1 MDEKK
6 SVGTIGTVRHG
17 RLWHYFHSL
26 LDMRGNMLSYDEID
40 DMMREQAEIHGAN
53 MWILMLAI
61 LIASIGLNVNST
73 AVIIGAMLISPLM
86 SGIMTMGYSIAVR
99 DIQLL
104 LKALVRFATQVVI
117 CLITS
122 TIYFKIS
129 PLTVPSDEMIARTA
143 PTAWDVLI
151 ALFGGLAG
159 MIGHTRT
166 KHSNVIPGVAI
177 ATALMPP
184 LCTAGYGIATG
195 QFRFFIGAFY
205 LFIINT
211 LFIAISTALIAL
223 VLKIPYHKSVSKKSQ
238 KKVNLAIVLIAV
250 FTVIPSVFVGAYTV
264 YDSVV
269 DTNIASYLND
279 SFRFE
284 NTQIVKSETNKQ
296 KKVISVSLV
305 GETLSADVIK
315 LLRSQ
320 LADYGLEEYNLHVT
334 QNVVTEIDSSDKVT
348 IILQENTISDLR
360 KQLDAQTE
368 EISQMR
374 RSLDGYEAENSL
386 DAVLKTL
393 PQKAESTFL
402 YLRNC
407 RIGVM
412 SDGHGDVITMIAET
426 EKSLTNYEIGTIQ
439 NWLISE
445 SGIISAETDITYIG
459 YTEILDEIMDAL
471 YTVMGEYHITE
482 CYKSET
488 DGIVS
493 IGLGDDDLKNEVLS
507 YLYLTVEDFDSDKV
521 KFFHSEGLMNTSN

>member
-1 MDEKK
+1 MDGEKSEAK
-6 SVGTIGTVRHG
+6 VRYKG
-17 RLWHYFHSL
+17 LRNYFHSL
-26 LDMRGNMLSYDEID
+26 FDMRDNMMSYDEID

-104 LKALVRFATQVVI
+104 LKALVRFATQVAI

-122 TIYFKIS
+122 AIYFKIS
-129 PLTVPSDEMIARTA
+129 PLTIPSEEMIARTS

-195 QFRFFIGAFY
+195 QLRFFIGAFY

-223 VLKIPYHKSVSKKSQ
+223 VLKIPYHKSVSRRSQ
-238 KKVNLAIVLIAV
+238 KKVNLAIAMIAV
-250 FTVIPSVFVGAYTV
+250 FTVIPSVFIGTYTV
-264 YDSVV
+264 YDSVM
-269 DTNIASYLND
+269 DNNIANYLKD
-279 SFRFE
+279 EFRFE

-305 GETLSADVIK
+305 GETVSPDVIN

-320 LADYGLEEYNLHVT
+320 LADYGLEEYSLQVT
-334 QNVVTEIDSSDKVT
+334 QNVAAEIDNSDKVT
-348 IILQENTISDLR
+348 IILQENTISELR
-360 KQLDAQTE
+360 KQLDEQSE
-368 EISQMR
+368 ELSEMNRNIEI
-374 RSLDGYEAENSL
+374 YEAEHTA
-386 DAVLKTL
+386 DAVLKAM
-393 PQKAESTFL
+393 PQKAESIFP
-402 YLRNC
+402 YLSDC
-407 RIGVM
+407 KTGVM
-412 SDGHGDVITMIAET
+412 SDGRKDIITLTAET
-426 EKSLTNYEIGTIQ
+426 DKELSEDELDTVK
-439 NWLISE
+439 NWLSAE
-445 SGIISAETDITYIG
+445 SGIDRAETYITYIPPEVPEPDETVD
-459 YTEILDEIMDAL
+459 TE
-471 YTVMGEYHITE
+471 
-482 CYKSET
+482 SEN
-488 DGIVS
+488 S
-493 IGLGDDDLKNEVLS
+493 
-507 YLYLTVEDFDSDKV
+507 
-521 KFFHSEGLMNTSN
+521 SE

>member
-1 MDEKK
+1 MDEEK
-6 SVGTIGTVRHG
+6 SGVKVRYKG
-17 RLWHYFHSL
+17 LRNYFHSL
-26 LDMRGNMLSYDEID
+26 FDMRDNMMSYDEID
-40 DMMREQAEIHGAN
+40 SMMREQAEIHGAN

-104 LKALVRFATQVVI
+104 LKALVRFATQVAI

-122 TIYFKIS
+122 AIYFKIS
-129 PLTVPSDEMIARTA
+129 PLTVPSEEMIARTS

-195 QFRFFIGAFY
+195 QLRFFIGAFY
-205 LFIINT
+205 LFLINT

-223 VLKIPYHKSVSKKSQ
+223 VLKIPYHKSITRKSQ
-238 KKVNLAIVLIAV
+238 KKVNLAIAMIAV

-269 DTNIASYLND
+269 DTNITSYLND

-284 NTQIVKSETNKQ
+284 NTQIVKSETDKQ

-305 GETLSADVIK
+305 GETLSTDVIK

-320 LADYGLEEYNLHVT
+320 LADYGLEEYSLQVT
-334 QNVVTEIDSSDKVT
+334 QNVVTETDSSDKVT
-348 IILQENTISDLR
+348 IILQENTISELR
-360 KQLDAQTE
+360 KQLDEQSE
-368 EISQMR
+368 ELSEMN
-374 RSLDGYEAENSL
+374 RSIESYEAEHIADS
-386 DAVLKTL
+386 VLKAM
-393 PQKAESTFL
+393 PQKAESIFP
-402 YLRNC
+402 YLSSC
-407 RIGVM
+407 KIGIM
-412 SDGHGDVITMIAET
+412 SDGRNDIITLTAET
-426 EKSLTNYEIGTIQ
+426 AKELSEDELATVR
-439 NWLISE
+439 NWLSAE
-445 SGIISAETDITYIG
+445 SGIDRAETYITYIPLEVPEPDE
-459 YTEILDEIMDAL
+459 TED
-471 YTVMGEYHITE
+471 T
-482 CYKSET
+482 ET
-488 DGIVS
+488 D
-493 IGLGDDDLKNEVLS
+493 E
-507 YLYLTVEDFDSDKV
+507 E
-521 KFFHSEGLMNTSN
+521 

>member
-1 MDEKK
+1 MDEEK
-6 SVGTIGTVRHG
+6 SEAKVRYKG
-17 RLWHYFHSL
+17 LRNYFHSL
-26 LDMRGNMLSYDEID
+26 FDMRDNMMSYDEID
-40 DMMREQAEIHGAN
+40 DMMREQAVIHGAN

-104 LKALVRFATQVVI
+104 LKALVRFATQVAI

-122 TIYFKIS
+122 AIYFKIS
-129 PLTVPSDEMIARTA
+129 PLTVPSEEMIARTS

-205 LFIINT
+205 LFLINT

-223 VLKIPYHKSVSKKSQ
+223 VLKIPYHKSVSRKSQ

-269 DTNIASYLND
+269 DTSIASYLND

-284 NTQIVKSETNKQ
+284 NTQMVKSETNKQ
-296 KKVISVSLV
+296 KKIISVSLV

-334 QNVVTEIDSSDKVT
+334 QNVVTETDSSDKVT
-348 IILQENTISDLR
+348 IILQENTISELR
-360 KQLDAQTE
+360 KQLNEQSGE
-368 EISQMR
+368 LSEMQL
-374 RSLDGYEAENSL
+374 SLNEYEAEHTA
-386 DAVLKTL
+386 DAILKAM
-393 PQKAESTFL
+393 PQKAESIFP
-402 YLRNC
+402 YLSDC
-407 RIGVM
+407 KIGIM
-412 SDGHGDVITMIAET
+412 SDGRNDIITLTAET
-426 EKSLTNYEIGTIQ
+426 DKDLSEDELTTVR
-439 NWLISE
+439 NWLSAE
-445 SGIISAETDITYIG
+445 SGIDRAETYITYVIPEPPE
-459 YTEILDEIMDAL
+459 TED
-471 YTVMGEYHITE
+471 TE
-482 CYKSET
+482 SEN
-488 DGIVS
+488 
-493 IGLGDDDLKNEVLS
+493 NE
-507 YLYLTVEDFDSDKV
+507 E
-521 KFFHSEGLMNTSN
+521 

>member
-6 SVGTIGTVRHG
+6 SGGTIGAVRHG
-17 RLWHYFHSL
+17 RVWHYFHSL
-26 LDMRGNMLSYDEID
+26 LDMRGNMMSYDEID

-129 PLTVPSDEMIARTA
+129 PLTVPSEEMIARTA

-238 KKVNLAIVLIAV
+238 KRVNLAIVLIAV

-368 EISQMR
+368 EMSQMR
-374 RSLDGYEAENSL
+374 RSLDGYETEHTA
-386 DAVLKTL
+386 DAVLKAM
-393 PQKAESTFL
+393 PKKAESIFP
-402 YLRNC
+402 YLSDC
-407 RIGVM
+407 KTGIM
-412 SDGHGDVITMIAET
+412 SDGRNDIITLTAEADK
-426 EKSLTNYEIGTIQ
+426 ELSEDELTTVR
-439 NWLISE
+439 NWLSAE
-445 SGIISAETDITYIG
+445 SGIDRAETYITYTPPEPPE
-459 YTEILDEIMDAL
+459 TED
-471 YTVMGEYHITE
+471 TE
-482 CYKSET
+482 NDTEN
-488 DGIVS
+488 
-493 IGLGDDDLKNEVLS
+493 NE
-507 YLYLTVEDFDSDKV
+507 E
-521 KFFHSEGLMNTSN
+521 

>member
-6 SVGTIGTVRHG
+6 SAGTIGTVRHG

-26 LDMRGNMLSYDEID
+26 LDMRGNMMSYDEID
-40 DMMREQAEIHGAN
+40 AMMREQAEIHGAN

-104 LKALVRFATQVVI
+104 LKALVRFATQVTI

-129 PLTVPSDEMIARTA
+129 PLTVPSEEMIARTA

-238 KKVNLAIVLIAV
+238 KRVNLAIVLIAV

-269 DTNIASYLND
+269 DTSIATYLND

-296 KKVISVSLV
+296 KKIISVSLV

-334 QNVVTEIDSSDKVT
+334 QNVVSEIDSSDKVT

-368 EISQMR
+368 ELSEMNK
-374 RSLDGYEAENSL
+374 SLDEYKAEHTA
-386 DAVLKTL
+386 DAVLKAM
-393 PQKAESTFL
+393 PQKAESIFP
-402 YLRNC
+402 YLSDC
-407 RIGVM
+407 KTGIM
-412 SDGHGDVITMIAET
+412 SDGRNDIITLTAEADK
-426 EKSLTNYEIGTIQ
+426 ELSEDELTTVR
-439 NWLISE
+439 NWLSAE
-445 SGIISAETDITYIG
+445 SGIDRAETYITYIPPEPPE
-459 YTEILDEIMDAL
+459 TED
-471 YTVMGEYHITE
+471 TE
-482 CYKSET
+482 N
-488 DGIVS
+488 
-493 IGLGDDDLKNEVLS
+493 NE
-507 YLYLTVEDFDSDKV
+507 E
-521 KFFHSEGLMNTSN
+521 

>member
-1 MDEKK
+1 MDGERSSEK
-6 SVGTIGTVRHG
+6 VR
-17 RLWHYFHSL
+17 RKALRNYFHSL
-26 LDMRGNMLSYDEID
+26 FDMRDNMMSYDEID
-40 DMMREQAEIHGAN
+40 EMMREQAVIHGAN

-99 DIQLL
+99 DIPLL
-104 LKALVRFATQVVI
+104 LKALVRFATQVAI

-122 TIYFKIS
+122 AIYFKIS
-129 PLTVPSDEMIARTA
+129 PLTVPSEEMIARTS

-195 QFRFFIGAFY
+195 QLRFFIGAFY
-205 LFIINT
+205 LFLINT

-223 VLKIPYHKSVSKKSQ
+223 VLKIPYHKSVTRKSQ
-238 KKVNLAIVLIAV
+238 KRVNLAIAMIAV

-269 DTNIASYLND
+269 DTSIASYLND

-320 LADYGLEEYNLHVT
+320 LEDYGLEEYTLHVT
-334 QNVVTEIDSSDKVT
+334 QNVVTETDSSDKVT
-348 IILQENTISDLR
+348 IILQENTISELR
-360 KQLDAQTE
+360 KQLDEQSE
-368 EISQMR
+368 KMSEMR
-374 RSLDGYEAENSL
+374 LSLDGYEAERTA
-386 DAVLKTL
+386 DAVLKAM
-393 PQKAESTFL
+393 PRKAESIFPFL
-402 YLRNC
+402 SEC

-412 SDGHGDVITMIAET
+412 SDGRRNIITLTAET
-426 EKSLTNYEIGTIQ
+426 DRELSEDELSTVK
-439 NWLISE
+439 NWLSAE
-445 SGIISAETDITYIG
+445 SGIDRAETYITYIPPEVSEPDEAED
-459 YTEILDEIMDAL
+459 TEN
-471 YTVMGEYHITE
+471 TE
-482 CYKSET
+482 E
-488 DGIVS
+488 
-493 IGLGDDDLKNEVLS
+493 
-507 YLYLTVEDFDSDKV
+507 
-521 KFFHSEGLMNTSN
+521 

>member
-1 MDEKK
+1 MDNEKSEAK
-6 SVGTIGTVRHG
+6 VRYKAL
-17 RLWHYFHSL
+17 RNYFHSL
-26 LDMRGNMLSYDEID
+26 FDMRDNMMSYDEID
-40 DMMREQAEIHGAN
+40 EMMREQAVIHGAN

-104 LKALVRFATQVVI
+104 LKALVRFATQVAI

-122 TIYFKIS
+122 AIYFKIS
-129 PLTVPSDEMIARTA
+129 PLTVPSEEMIARTS

-205 LFIINT
+205 LFLINT

-223 VLKIPYHKSVSKKSQ
+223 VLKIPYHKSVSRKSQ
-238 KKVNLAIVLIAV
+238 KKVNLAIAMIAV

-269 DTNIASYLND
+269 DTNITSYLDD

-284 NTQIVKSETNKQ
+284 NTQIVKSETDKQ

-315 LLRSQ
+315 LLKSQ
-320 LADYGLEEYNLHVT
+320 LVDYGLEEYSLQVT
-334 QNVVTEIDSSDKVT
+334 QNVVAETDNSDKVT
-348 IILQENTISDLR
+348 IILQENTISELR
-360 KQLDAQTE
+360 KQLDEQSE
-368 EISQMR
+368 ELSEMN
-374 RSLDGYEAENSL
+374 RSIESYEAEHIA
-386 DAVLKTL
+386 DAVLKAM
-393 PQKAESTFL
+393 PQKAESIFS
-402 YLRNC
+402 YLSGC
-407 RIGVM
+407 KIGIM
-412 SDGHGDVITMIAET
+412 SDGRNDIITLTAET
-426 EKSLTNYEIGTIQ
+426 DKELSEDELATVR
-439 NWLISE
+439 NWLSAE
-445 SGIISAETDITYIG
+445 SGIDRAETYITYIPPEVPEPDE
-459 YTEILDEIMDAL
+459 TED
-471 YTVMGEYHITE
+471 T
-482 CYKSET
+482 ET
-488 DGIVS
+488 D
-493 IGLGDDDLKNEVLS
+493 E
-507 YLYLTVEDFDSDKV
+507 E
-521 KFFHSEGLMNTSN
+521 

>member
-1 MDEKK
+1 MDNEKSEAK
-6 SVGTIGTVRHG
+6 VRYKAL
-17 RLWHYFHSL
+17 RNYFHSL
-26 LDMRGNMLSYDEID
+26 FDMRDNMMSYDEID
-40 DMMREQAEIHGAN
+40 EMMREQAVIHGAN

-104 LKALVRFATQVVI
+104 LKALVRFATQVAI

-122 TIYFKIS
+122 AIYFKIS
-129 PLTVPSDEMIARTA
+129 PLTVPSEEMIARTS

-205 LFIINT
+205 LFLINT

-223 VLKIPYHKSVSKKSQ
+223 VLKIPYHKSVSRKSQ
-238 KKVNLAIVLIAV
+238 KKVNLAIAMIAV

-269 DTNIASYLND
+269 DTNITSYLDD

-284 NTQIVKSETNKQ
+284 NTQIVKSETDKQ

-315 LLRSQ
+315 LLKSQ
-320 LADYGLEEYNLHVT
+320 LVDYGLEEYSLQVT
-334 QNVVTEIDSSDKVT
+334 QNVVAETDNSDKVT
-348 IILQENTISDLR
+348 IILQENTISELR
-360 KQLDAQTE
+360 KQLDEQSE
-368 EISQMR
+368 ELSEMN
-374 RSLDGYEAENSL
+374 RSIESYEAEHIA
-386 DAVLKTL
+386 DAVLKAM
-393 PQKAESTFL
+393 PQKAESIFP
-402 YLRNC
+402 YLSGC
-407 RIGVM
+407 KIGIM
-412 SDGHGDVITMIAET
+412 SDSRNDIITLTAET
-426 EKSLTNYEIGTIQ
+426 VKELSEDELATVR
-439 NWLISE
+439 NWLSAE
-445 SGIISAETDITYIG
+445 SGIDRAETYITYIPPEVPEPDE
-459 YTEILDEIMDAL
+459 TED
-471 YTVMGEYHITE
+471 T
-482 CYKSET
+482 ET
-488 DGIVS
+488 D
-493 IGLGDDDLKNEVLS
+493 E
-507 YLYLTVEDFDSDKV
+507 E
-521 KFFHSEGLMNTSN
+521 

>member
-1 MDEKK
+1 MDGEKSGAK
-6 SVGTIGTVRHG
+6 VRYKG
-17 RLWHYFHSL
+17 LRNYFHSL
-26 LDMRGNMLSYDEID
+26 FDMRDNMMSYDEID

-104 LKALVRFATQVVI
+104 LKALVRFATQVAI

-122 TIYFKIS
+122 AIYFKIS
-129 PLTVPSDEMIARTA
+129 PLTVPSEEMIARTA

-195 QFRFFIGAFY
+195 QLRFFIGAFY

-223 VLKIPYHKSVSKKSQ
+223 VLKIPYHKSVTKRSQ
-238 KKVNLAIVLIAV
+238 KKVNLAIAMIAV

-269 DTNIASYLND
+269 DTNITSYLND

-305 GETLSADVIK
+305 GETLSDDVIM

-320 LADYGLEEYNLHVT
+320 LVDYGLEEYRLQVT
-334 QNVVTEIDSSDKVT
+334 QNVFTETDNGDKVT
-348 IILQENTISDLR
+348 IILQENTISELR
-360 KQLDAQTE
+360 KQLDEQSE
-368 EISQMR
+368 ELSKMN
-374 RSLDGYEAENSL
+374 RSIESYEAEHIA
-386 DAVLKTL
+386 DTVLKAM
-393 PQKAESTFL
+393 PQKAESIFP
-402 YLRNC
+402 YLSDC
-407 RIGVM
+407 KTGIM
-412 SDGHGDVITMIAET
+412 SDGRNDIITLTAET
-426 EKSLTNYEIGTIQ
+426 DRELSEDELATVR
-439 NWLISE
+439 NWLSAE
-445 SGIISAETDITYIG
+445 SGIDRAETYITYIPPEPAEED
-459 YTEILDEIMDAL
+459 T
-471 YTVMGEYHITE
+471 
-482 CYKSET
+482 ET
-488 DGIVS
+488 D
-493 IGLGDDDLKNEVLS
+493 E
-507 YLYLTVEDFDSDKV
+507 E
-521 KFFHSEGLMNTSN
+521 

>member
-1 MDEKK
+1 MDGEKSEAK
-6 SVGTIGTVRHG
+6 VRYKG
-17 RLWHYFHSL
+17 LRNYFHSL
-26 LDMRGNMLSYDEID
+26 FDMRDNMMSYDEID

-104 LKALVRFATQVVI
+104 LKALVRFATQVAI

-122 TIYFKIS
+122 AIYFKIS
-129 PLTVPSDEMIARTA
+129 PLTIPSEEMIARTS

-184 LCTAGYGIATG
+184 LCTAGYGIAAG
-195 QFRFFIGAFY
+195 QLRFFIGAFY

-223 VLKIPYHKSVSKKSQ
+223 VLKIPYHKSVSRRSQ
-238 KKVNLAIVLIAV
+238 KKVNLAIAMIAV
-250 FTVIPSVFVGAYTV
+250 FTVIPSVFIGTYTV
-264 YDSVV
+264 YDSVM
-269 DTNIASYLND
+269 DNNIANYLKD
-279 SFRFE
+279 EFRFE

-305 GETLSADVIK
+305 GETVSPDVIN

-320 LADYGLEEYNLHVT
+320 LADYGLEEYSLQVT
-334 QNVVTEIDSSDKVT
+334 QNVAAEIDNSDKVT
-348 IILQENTISDLR
+348 IILQENTISELR
-360 KQLDAQTE
+360 KQLDEQSE
-368 EISQMR
+368 ELSEMNRNIEI
-374 RSLDGYEAENSL
+374 YEAEHTA
-386 DAVLKTL
+386 DAVLKAM
-393 PQKAESTFL
+393 PQKAESIFP
-402 YLRNC
+402 YLSDC
-407 RIGVM
+407 KTGVM
-412 SDGHGDVITMIAET
+412 SDGRKDIITLTAET
-426 EKSLTNYEIGTIQ
+426 DKELSEDELDTVK
-439 NWLISE
+439 NWLSAE
-445 SGIISAETDITYIG
+445 SGIDRAETYITYIPPEVPEPDETVD
-459 YTEILDEIMDAL
+459 TE
-471 YTVMGEYHITE
+471 
-482 CYKSET
+482 SEN
-488 DGIVS
+488 S
-493 IGLGDDDLKNEVLS
+493 
-507 YLYLTVEDFDSDKV
+507 
-521 KFFHSEGLMNTSN
+521 SE

>member
-1 MDEKK
+1 MDGEKSEAK
-6 SVGTIGTVRHG
+6 VRYKG
-17 RLWHYFHSL
+17 LRNYFHSL
-26 LDMRGNMLSYDEID
+26 FDMRDNMMSYDEID

-104 LKALVRFATQVVI
+104 LKALVRFATQVSI

-122 TIYFKIS
+122 AIYFKIS
-129 PLTVPSDEMIARTA
+129 PLTIPSEEMIARTS

-195 QFRFFIGAFY
+195 QLRFFIGAFY

-223 VLKIPYHKSVSKKSQ
+223 VLKIPYHKSVSRRSQ
-238 KKVNLAIVLIAV
+238 KKVNLAIAMIAV
-250 FTVIPSVFVGAYTV
+250 FTVIPSIFIGTYTV
-264 YDSVV
+264 YDSVM
-269 DTNIASYLND
+269 DNNIANYLKD
-279 SFRFE
+279 EFRFE

-305 GETLSADVIK
+305 GETVSPDVIN

-320 LADYGLEEYNLHVT
+320 LADYGLEEYSLQVT
-334 QNVVTEIDSSDKVT
+334 QNVAAEIDNSDKVT
-348 IILQENTISDLR
+348 IILQENTISELR
-360 KQLDAQTE
+360 KQLDEQSE
-368 EISQMR
+368 ELSEMNRNIEI
-374 RSLDGYEAENSL
+374 YEAEHTA
-386 DAVLKTL
+386 DAVLKAM
-393 PQKAESTFL
+393 PQKAESIFP
-402 YLRNC
+402 YLSDC
-407 RIGVM
+407 KTGVM
-412 SDGHGDVITMIAET
+412 SDGRKDIITLTAET
-426 EKSLTNYEIGTIQ
+426 DKELSEDELDTVK
-439 NWLISE
+439 NWLSAE
-445 SGIISAETDITYIG
+445 SGIDRAETYITYIPPEVPEPDETVD
-459 YTEILDEIMDAL
+459 TE
-471 YTVMGEYHITE
+471 
-482 CYKSET
+482 SEN
-488 DGIVS
+488 S
-493 IGLGDDDLKNEVLS
+493 
-507 YLYLTVEDFDSDKV
+507 
-521 KFFHSEGLMNTSN
+521 SE

>member
-6 SVGTIGTVRHG
+6 SAGTIEAVRHG

-26 LDMRGNMLSYDEID
+26 LDMRGNMMSYDEID

-104 LKALVRFATQVVI
+104 LKALVRFVTQVVI

-129 PLTVPSDEMIARTA
+129 PLTVPSEEMIARTA

-238 KKVNLAIVLIAV
+238 KRVNLAIVLIAV

-269 DTNIASYLND
+269 DTSIASYLND

-315 LLRSQ
+315 LLRNQ

-360 KQLDAQTE
+360 KQLDAQSE
-368 EISQMR
+368 ELSQMQL
-374 RSLDGYEAENSL
+374 SLKGYEAEHTA
-386 DAVLKTL
+386 DAVLKAM
-393 PQKAESTFL
+393 PQKAESIFP
-402 YLRNC
+402 YLSDC
-407 RIGVM
+407 KTGIM
-412 SDGHGDVITMIAET
+412 SDGKNDIITLTAET
-426 EKSLTNYEIGTIQ
+426 DKDLTEDELATVR
-439 NWLISE
+439 NWLSAE
-445 SGIISAETDITYIG
+445 SGIDRAETYIN
-459 YTEILDEIMDAL
+459 YIPPEPPETED
-471 YTVMGEYHITE
+471 TE
-482 CYKSET
+482 NDTEN
-488 DGIVS
+488 
-493 IGLGDDDLKNEVLS
+493 NE
-507 YLYLTVEDFDSDKV
+507 E
-521 KFFHSEGLMNTSN
+521 

>member
-1 MDEKK
+1 MDNEKSEAK
-6 SVGTIGTVRHG
+6 VRYKAL
-17 RLWHYFHSL
+17 RNYFHSL
-26 LDMRGNMLSYDEID
+26 FDMRDNMMSYDEID
-40 DMMREQAEIHGAN
+40 EMMREQAVIHGAN

-104 LKALVRFATQVVI
+104 LKALVRFATQVAI

-122 TIYFKIS
+122 AIYFKIS
-129 PLTVPSDEMIARTA
+129 PLTVPSEEMIARTS

-205 LFIINT
+205 LFLINT

-223 VLKIPYHKSVSKKSQ
+223 VLKIPYHKSVSRKSQ
-238 KKVNLAIVLIAV
+238 KKVNLAIAMIAV

-269 DTNIASYLND
+269 DTNITSYLDD

-284 NTQIVKSETNKQ
+284 NTQIVKSETDKQ

-315 LLRSQ
+315 LLKSQ
-320 LADYGLEEYNLHVT
+320 LVDYGLEEYSLQVT
-334 QNVVTEIDSSDKVT
+334 QNVVAETDNSDKVT
-348 IILQENTISDLR
+348 IILQENTISELR
-360 KQLDAQTE
+360 KQLDEQSE
-368 EISQMR
+368 ELSEMN
-374 RSLDGYEAENSL
+374 RSIESYEAEHIA
-386 DAVLKTL
+386 DAVLKAM
-393 PQKAESTFL
+393 PQKAESIFP
-402 YLRNC
+402 YLSGC
-407 RIGVM
+407 KIGIM
-412 SDGHGDVITMIAET
+412 SDSRNDIITLTAET
-426 EKSLTNYEIGTIQ
+426 DKELSEDELATVR
-439 NWLISE
+439 NWLSAE
-445 SGIISAETDITYIG
+445 SGIDRAETYITYIPPEVPEPDETEDAETD
-459 YTEILDEIMDAL
+459 EE
-471 YTVMGEYHITE
+471 
-482 CYKSET
+482 
-488 DGIVS
+488 
-493 IGLGDDDLKNEVLS
+493 
-507 YLYLTVEDFDSDKV
+507 
-521 KFFHSEGLMNTSN
+521 

>member
-1 MDEKK
+1 MDGEK
-6 SVGTIGTVRHG
+6 SGTKVRYKG
-17 RLWHYFHSL
+17 LRNYFHSL
-26 LDMRGNMLSYDEID
+26 FDMRDNMMSYDEID

-104 LKALVRFATQVVI
+104 LKALVRFATQVAI

-122 TIYFKIS
+122 AIYFKIS
-129 PLTVPSDEMIARTA
+129 PLTIPSEEMIARTS

-223 VLKIPYHKSVSKKSQ
+223 VLKIPYHKSVTRRSQ
-238 KKVNLAIVLIAV
+238 KKVNLAIAMIAV
-250 FTVIPSVFVGAYTV
+250 FTVIPSVFIGTYTV
-264 YDSVV
+264 YDSVM
-269 DTNIASYLND
+269 DNNIANYLKD
-279 SFRFE
+279 EFRFE

-305 GETLSADVIK
+305 GETLSDDVIK

-320 LADYGLEEYNLHVT
+320 LVDYGLEEYRLQVT
-334 QNVVTEIDSSDKVT
+334 QNVFTETDNGDKVT
-348 IILQENTISDLR
+348 IILQENTISELR
-360 KQLDAQTE
+360 KQLDEQSE
-368 EISQMR
+368 ELSEMN
-374 RSLDGYEAENSL
+374 RSIEIYEAEHTA
-386 DAVLKTL
+386 DAVLKAM
-393 PQKAESTFL
+393 PQKAESIFP
-402 YLRNC
+402 YLSDC
-407 RIGVM
+407 KTGIM
-412 SDGHGDVITMIAET
+412 SDGRKDIITLTAET
-426 EKSLTNYEIGTIQ
+426 DKELSEDELDTVK
-439 NWLISE
+439 NWLSAE
-445 SGIISAETDITYIG
+445 SGIDRAETYITYIPPEIPEPDETVD
-459 YTEILDEIMDAL
+459 TE
-471 YTVMGEYHITE
+471 
-482 CYKSET
+482 SE
-488 DGIVS
+488 
-493 IGLGDDDLKNEVLS
+493 
-507 YLYLTVEDFDSDKV
+507 DS
-521 KFFHSEGLMNTSN
+521 SEE

>member
-1 MDEKK
+1 MDNEKSEAK
-6 SVGTIGTVRHG
+6 VRYKAL
-17 RLWHYFHSL
+17 RNYFHSL
-26 LDMRGNMLSYDEID
+26 FDMRDNMMSYDEID
-40 DMMREQAEIHGAN
+40 EMMREQAVIHGAN

-104 LKALVRFATQVVI
+104 LKALVRFATQVAI

-122 TIYFKIS
+122 AIYFKIS
-129 PLTVPSDEMIARTA
+129 PLTVPSEEMIARTS

-205 LFIINT
+205 LFLINT

-223 VLKIPYHKSVSKKSQ
+223 VLKIPYHKSVSRKSQ
-238 KKVNLAIVLIAV
+238 KKVNLAIAMIAV

-269 DTNIASYLND
+269 DTNITSYLDD

-284 NTQIVKSETNKQ
+284 NTQIVKSETDKQ

-315 LLRSQ
+315 LLKSQ
-320 LADYGLEEYNLHVT
+320 LVDYGLEEYSLQVT
-334 QNVVTEIDSSDKVT
+334 QNVVAETDNSDKVT
-348 IILQENTISDLR
+348 IILQENTISELR
-360 KQLDAQTE
+360 KQLDEQSE
-368 EISQMR
+368 ELSEMN
-374 RSLDGYEAENSL
+374 RSIESYEAEHIA
-386 DAVLKTL
+386 DAVLKAM
-393 PQKAESTFL
+393 PQKAESIFP
-402 YLRNC
+402 YLSGC
-407 RIGVM
+407 KIGIM
-412 SDGHGDVITMIAET
+412 SDSRNDIITLTAET
-426 EKSLTNYEIGTIQ
+426 DKELSKDELATVR
-439 NWLISE
+439 NWLSVE
-445 SGIISAETDITYIG
+445 SGIDRAETYITYIPPEVPEPDE
-459 YTEILDEIMDAL
+459 TED
-471 YTVMGEYHITE
+471 T
-482 CYKSET
+482 ET
-488 DGIVS
+488 D
-493 IGLGDDDLKNEVLS
+493 E
-507 YLYLTVEDFDSDKV
+507 E
-521 KFFHSEGLMNTSN
+521 

>member
-1 MDEKK
+1 MDEEK
-6 SVGTIGTVRHG
+6 SVGTVRHG
-17 RLWHYFHSL
+17 SLWHYFHNL

-99 DIQLL
+99 DIRLL
-104 LKALVRFATQVVI
+104 LKALVRFATQVAI

-129 PLTVPSDEMIARTA
+129 PLTVPSEEMIARTS

-184 LCTAGYGIATG
+184 LCTAGYGIASG

-223 VLKIPYHKSVSKKSQ
+223 VLKIPYHKSVSKRSQ

-250 FTVIPSVFVGAYTV
+250 CTVIPSVFVGAYTV

-279 SFRFE
+279 EFRFD

-296 KKVISVSLV
+296 KKIISVSLV
-305 GETLSADVIK
+305 GETISGDVID
-315 LLRSQ
+315 LLKSQ
-320 LADYGLEEYNLHVT
+320 LSDYGLEEYDLHVT
-334 QNVVTEIDSSDKVT
+334 QNVVTETDDSDKVT

-360 KQLDAQTE
+360 KQIDEQAE
-368 EISQMR
+368 EMSRMSESIKE
-374 RSLDGYEAENSL
+374 YESENSL
-386 DAVLKTL
+386 DAIVKAL
-393 PQKAESTFL
+393 PKKAEITFS
-402 YLRNC
+402 YLKKC
-407 RIGVM
+407 RVGIM
-412 SDGHGDVITMIAET
+412 SDGNGDVITMIADT
-426 EKSLTNYEIGTIQ
+426 EKSLTDRELAAIE
-439 NWLISE
+439 NWLIGE
-445 SGIISAETDITYIG
+445 SGVNSAETDITYVG
-459 YTEILDEIMDAL
+459 PTEKLYEIYGVLYDAAE
-471 YTVMGEYHITE
+471 EYGITL
-482 CYKSET
+482 CDVSEAE
-488 DGIVS
+488 GKVH
-493 IGLGDDDLKNEVLS
+493 IGLSEPGSENRVLS
-507 YLYLTVEDFDSDKV
+507 FLYLNADGFEADSV
-521 KFFHSEGLMNTSN
+521 SFFFSEGLSYVSE

>member
-1 MDEKK
+1 MDGEKSEAK
-6 SVGTIGTVRHG
+6 VRYKG
-17 RLWHYFHSL
+17 LRNYFHSL
-26 LDMRGNMLSYDEID
+26 FDMRDNMMSYDEID

-104 LKALVRFATQVVI
+104 LKALVRFATQVAI

-122 TIYFKIS
+122 AIYFKIS
-129 PLTVPSDEMIARTA
+129 PLTIPSEEMIARTS

-195 QFRFFIGAFY
+195 QLRFFIGAFY

-223 VLKIPYHKSVSKKSQ
+223 VLKIPYHKSVSRRSQ
-238 KKVNLAIVLIAV
+238 KKVNLAIAMIAV
-250 FTVIPSVFVGAYTV
+250 FTVIPSIFIGTYTV
-264 YDSVV
+264 YDSVM
-269 DTNIASYLND
+269 DNNIANYLKD
-279 SFRFE
+279 EFRFE

-305 GETLSADVIK
+305 GETVSPDVIN

-320 LADYGLEEYNLHVT
+320 LADYGLEEYSLQVT
-334 QNVVTEIDSSDKVT
+334 QNVAAEIDNSDKVT
-348 IILQENTISDLR
+348 IILQENTISELR
-360 KQLDAQTE
+360 KQLDEQSE
-368 EISQMR
+368 ELSEMNRNIEI
-374 RSLDGYEAENSL
+374 YEAEHTA
-386 DAVLKTL
+386 DAVLKAM
-393 PQKAESTFL
+393 PQKAESIFP
-402 YLRNC
+402 YLSDC
-407 RIGVM
+407 KTGVM
-412 SDGHGDVITMIAET
+412 SDGRKDIITLTAET
-426 EKSLTNYEIGTIQ
+426 NKELSEDELDTVK
-439 NWLISE
+439 NWLSAE
-445 SGIISAETDITYIG
+445 SGIDRAETYITYIPPEVPEPDETVD
-459 YTEILDEIMDAL
+459 TE
-471 YTVMGEYHITE
+471 
-482 CYKSET
+482 SEN
-488 DGIVS
+488 S
-493 IGLGDDDLKNEVLS
+493 
-507 YLYLTVEDFDSDKV
+507 
-521 KFFHSEGLMNTSN
+521 SE

>member
-6 SVGTIGTVRHG
+6 SADTIGSVRHG

-26 LDMRGNMLSYDEID
+26 FDMRGNMMSYDEID

-104 LKALVRFATQVVI
+104 LKALVRFATQVAI

-129 PLTVPSDEMIARTA
+129 PLTVPSEEMIARTA

-195 QFRFFIGAFY
+195 QLRFFIGAFY

-211 LFIAISTALIAL
+211 LFIAISTAIIAL

-238 KKVNLAIVLIAV
+238 KKVNIAIILIAV

-269 DTNIASYLND
+269 DTSIASYLND

-334 QNVVTEIDSSDKVT
+334 QNVVTEIDNSDKVT
-348 IILQENTISDLR
+348 IILQENTISDLK
-360 KQLDAQTE
+360 KQLEERTE
-368 EISQMR
+368 ELSQMR
-374 RSLDGYEAENSL
+374 LSLNEYEAEHTA
-386 DAVLKTL
+386 DAVLKAM
-393 PQKAESTFL
+393 PRKAESIFP
-402 YLRNC
+402 YLSDC
-407 RIGVM
+407 KIGIM
-412 SDGHGDVITMIAET
+412 SDGRNDIITLTAET
-426 EKSLTNYEIGTIQ
+426 DKDLTEDELATVR
-439 NWLISE
+439 NWLSAE
-445 SGIISAETDITYIG
+445 SGIDRAETYITYIPPEPPETE
-459 YTEILDEIMDAL
+459 YTEND
-471 YTVMGEYHITE
+471 TE
-482 CYKSET
+482 NSE
-488 DGIVS
+488 
-493 IGLGDDDLKNEVLS
+493 E
-507 YLYLTVEDFDSDKV
+507 
-521 KFFHSEGLMNTSN
+521 

>member
-1 MDEKK
+1 MDGEKSEAK
-6 SVGTIGTVRHG
+6 VRYKG
-17 RLWHYFHSL
+17 LRNYFHSL
-26 LDMRGNMLSYDEID
+26 FDMRDNMMSYDEID

-104 LKALVRFATQVVI
+104 LKALVRFATQVAI

-122 TIYFKIS
+122 AIYFKIS
-129 PLTVPSDEMIARTA
+129 PLTIPSEEMIARTS

-195 QFRFFIGAFY
+195 QLRFFIGAFY

-223 VLKIPYHKSVSKKSQ
+223 VLKIPYHKSVSRRSQ
-238 KKVNLAIVLIAV
+238 KKVNLAIAMIAV
-250 FTVIPSVFVGAYTV
+250 FTVIPSIFIGTYTV
-264 YDSVV
+264 YDSVM
-269 DTNIASYLND
+269 DNNIANYLKD
-279 SFRFE
+279 EFRFE

-305 GETLSADVIK
+305 GETVSPDVIN

-320 LADYGLEEYNLHVT
+320 LADYGLEEYSLQVT
-334 QNVVTEIDSSDKVT
+334 QNVAAEIDNSDKVT
-348 IILQENTISDLR
+348 IILQENTISELR
-360 KQLDAQTE
+360 KQLDEQSE
-368 EISQMR
+368 ELSEMNRNIAI
-374 RSLDGYEAENSL
+374 YEAEHTA
-386 DAVLKTL
+386 DAVLKAM
-393 PQKAESTFL
+393 PQKAESIFP
-402 YLRNC
+402 YLSDC
-407 RIGVM
+407 KTGVM
-412 SDGHGDVITMIAET
+412 SDGRKDIITLTAET
-426 EKSLTNYEIGTIQ
+426 DKELSEDELDTVK
-439 NWLISE
+439 NWLSAE
-445 SGIISAETDITYIG
+445 SGIDHAETYITYIPPEVPEPDETVD
-459 YTEILDEIMDAL
+459 TE
-471 YTVMGEYHITE
+471 
-482 CYKSET
+482 SEN
-488 DGIVS
+488 S
-493 IGLGDDDLKNEVLS
+493 
-507 YLYLTVEDFDSDKV
+507 
-521 KFFHSEGLMNTSN
+521 SE

>member
-1 MDEKK
+1 MDGEKTAK
-6 SVGTIGTVRHG
+6 TARRG
-17 RLWHYFHSL
+17 RVWHYFHNL
-26 LDMRGNMLSYDEID
+26 LDMRGNMMSYDDID
-40 DMMREQAEIHGAN
+40 KMMREQAEIHGAN

-99 DIQLL
+99 DIPLL
-104 LKALVRFATQVVI
+104 LKALVRFVTQVAI

-122 TIYFKIS
+122 TVYFKIS
-129 PLTVPSDEMIARTA
+129 PLTVPTEEIISRTA

-195 QFRFFIGAFY
+195 QLRFFIGAFY

-223 VLKIPYHKSVSKKSQ
+223 VLKIPYHKSVTKKSQ
-238 KKVNLAIVLIAV
+238 KKVNLAIALIAV

-269 DTNIASYLND
+269 DNSIASYLND
-279 SFRFE
+279 EFLFE
-284 NTQIVKSETNKQ
+284 NTQIVKSETDKQ
-296 KKVISVSLV
+296 KKIISVSLV
-305 GETLSADVIK
+305 GETISSDVID
-315 LLRSQ
+315 LLRNQ
-320 LADYGLEEYNLHVT
+320 LEDYGLEEYRLQVT
-334 QNVVTEIDSSDKVT
+334 QNVFTETDSSDKVT
-348 IILQENTISDLR
+348 IILQENTISELR
-360 KQLDAQTE
+360 EQLDEQSE
-368 EISQMR
+368 KMSEIR
-374 RSLDGYEAENSL
+374 LSLDSYEAENSL
-386 DAVLKTL
+386 DAILKRL
-393 PQKAESTFL
+393 PPKAESTFS

-407 RIGVM
+407 RIGIM
-412 SDGHGDVITMIAET
+412 SDGNGDVITMIADT
-426 EKSLTNYEIGTIQ
+426 EKSLTDYEIGTIH

-445 SGIISAETDITYIG
+445 SGVISAETDITYIG
-459 YTEILDEIMDAL
+459 FTEILDEITEAL
-471 YTVMGEYHITE
+471 YAVMDEYHITE

-488 DGIVS
+488 DGIVY
-493 IGLGDDDLKNEVLS
+493 IGLDDDGLKNEVLS
-507 YLYLTVEDFDSDKV
+507 YLYLTVDDFSADNAA
-521 KFFHSEGLMNTSN
+521 FFHSDGITDTFH

>member
-1 MDEKK
+1 MDDKK
-6 SVGTIGTVRHG
+6 SVGAIGTVRHG
-17 RLWHYFHSL
+17 RVWHYFHSL

-40 DMMREQAEIHGAN
+40 AMMREQAEIHGAN

-129 PLTVPSDEMIARTA
+129 PLTVPSEEMIARTA

-360 KQLDAQTE
+360 KQLDAQTDE
-368 EISQMR
+368 MSQMR
-374 RSLDGYEAENSL
+374 RSLDGYEAEHTA
-386 DAVLKTL
+386 DAVLKAM
-393 PQKAESTFL
+393 PQKAESIFP
-402 YLRNC
+402 YLSDC
-407 RIGVM
+407 KTGIM
-412 SDGHGDVITMIAET
+412 SDGRNDIITLTAESDKDLT
-426 EKSLTNYEIGTIQ
+426 EDELTTVR
-439 NWLISE
+439 NWLSAE
-445 SGIISAETDITYIG
+445 SGIDRAETYITYIPSEPPE
-459 YTEILDEIMDAL
+459 TED
-471 YTVMGEYHITE
+471 TE
-482 CYKSET
+482 NDTEN
-488 DGIVS
+488 
-493 IGLGDDDLKNEVLS
+493 NE
-507 YLYLTVEDFDSDKV
+507 E
-521 KFFHSEGLMNTSN
+521 

>member
-1 MDEKK
+1 MDNEKSEAK
-6 SVGTIGTVRHG
+6 VRYKAL
-17 RLWHYFHSL
+17 RNYFHSL
-26 LDMRGNMLSYDEID
+26 FDMRDNMMSYDEID
-40 DMMREQAEIHGAN
+40 EMMREQAVIHGAN

-104 LKALVRFATQVVI
+104 LKALVRFATQVAI

-122 TIYFKIS
+122 AIYFKIS
-129 PLTVPSDEMIARTA
+129 PLTVPSEEMIARTS

-205 LFIINT
+205 LFLINT

-223 VLKIPYHKSVSKKSQ
+223 VLKIPYHKSVSRKSQ
-238 KKVNLAIVLIAV
+238 KKVNLAIAMIAV

-269 DTNIASYLND
+269 DTNITSYLDD

-284 NTQIVKSETNKQ
+284 NTQIVKSETDKQ

-315 LLRSQ
+315 LLKSQ
-320 LADYGLEEYNLHVT
+320 LVDYGLEEYSLQVT
-334 QNVVTEIDSSDKVT
+334 QNVVAETDNSDKVT
-348 IILQENTISDLR
+348 IILQENTISELR
-360 KQLDAQTE
+360 KQLDEQSE
-368 EISQMR
+368 ELSEMN
-374 RSLDGYEAENSL
+374 RSIESYEAEHIA
-386 DAVLKTL
+386 DAVLKAM
-393 PQKAESTFL
+393 PQKAESIFP
-402 YLRNC
+402 YLSGC
-407 RIGVM
+407 KIGIM
-412 SDGHGDVITMIAET
+412 SDGRNDIITLTAET
-426 EKSLTNYEIGTIQ
+426 DKELSEDELATVR
-439 NWLISE
+439 NWLSAE
-445 SGIISAETDITYIG
+445 SGIDRAETYITYIPLEVPEPDE
-459 YTEILDEIMDAL
+459 TED
-471 YTVMGEYHITE
+471 T
-482 CYKSET
+482 ET
-488 DGIVS
+488 D
-493 IGLGDDDLKNEVLS
+493 E
-507 YLYLTVEDFDSDKV
+507 E
-521 KFFHSEGLMNTSN
+521 

>member
-1 MDEKK
+1 MDNEKSEAK
-6 SVGTIGTVRHG
+6 VRYKAL
-17 RLWHYFHSL
+17 RNYFHSL
-26 LDMRGNMLSYDEID
+26 FDMRDNMMSYDEID
-40 DMMREQAEIHGAN
+40 EMMREQAVIHGAN

-104 LKALVRFATQVVI
+104 LKALVRFATQVAI

-122 TIYFKIS
+122 AIYFKIS
-129 PLTVPSDEMIARTA
+129 PLTVPSEEMIARTS

-205 LFIINT
+205 LFLINT

-223 VLKIPYHKSVSKKSQ
+223 VLKIPYHKSVSRKSQ
-238 KKVNLAIVLIAV
+238 KKVNLAIAMIAV

-269 DTNIASYLND
+269 DTNITSYLDD

-284 NTQIVKSETNKQ
+284 NTQIVKSETDKQ

-315 LLRSQ
+315 LLKSQ
-320 LADYGLEEYNLHVT
+320 LVDYGLEEYSLQVT
-334 QNVVTEIDSSDKVT
+334 QNVVAETDNSDKVT
-348 IILQENTISDLR
+348 IILQENTISELR
-360 KQLDAQTE
+360 KQLDEQSE
-368 EISQMR
+368 ELSEMR
-374 RSLDGYEAENSL
+374 LSIDGYEAERTA
-386 DAVLKTL
+386 DAVIKAM
-393 PQKAESTFL
+393 PQKAESIFP
-402 YLRNC
+402 YLSGC
-407 RIGVM
+407 KIGIM
-412 SDGHGDVITMIAET
+412 SDSRNDIITLTAET
-426 EKSLTNYEIGTIQ
+426 VKELSEDELATVR
-439 NWLISE
+439 NWL
-445 SGIISAETDITYIG
+445 SAESDIDRAETYITYIPPEVPEPDE
-459 YTEILDEIMDAL
+459 TED
-471 YTVMGEYHITE
+471 T
-482 CYKSET
+482 ET
-488 DGIVS
+488 D
-493 IGLGDDDLKNEVLS
+493 E
-507 YLYLTVEDFDSDKV
+507 E
-521 KFFHSEGLMNTSN
+521 

>member
-1 MDEKK
+1 MDGEKSEAK
-6 SVGTIGTVRHG
+6 VRYKG
-17 RLWHYFHSL
+17 LRNYFHSL
-26 LDMRGNMLSYDEID
+26 FDMRDNMMSYDEID

-104 LKALVRFATQVVI
+104 LKALVRFATQVAI

-122 TIYFKIS
+122 AIYFKIS
-129 PLTVPSDEMIARTA
+129 PLTIPSEEMIARTS

-195 QFRFFIGAFY
+195 QLRFFIGAFY

-211 LFIAISTALIAL
+211 LLIAISTALIAL
-223 VLKIPYHKSVSKKSQ
+223 VLKIPYHKSVSRRSQ
-238 KKVNLAIVLIAV
+238 KKVNLAIAMIAV
-250 FTVIPSVFVGAYTV
+250 FTVIPSVFIGTYTV
-264 YDSVV
+264 YDSVM
-269 DTNIASYLND
+269 DNNIANYLKD
-279 SFRFE
+279 EFRFE

-305 GETLSADVIK
+305 GETVSPDVIN

-320 LADYGLEEYNLHVT
+320 LADYGLEEYSLQVT
-334 QNVVTEIDSSDKVT
+334 QNVAAEIDNSDKVT
-348 IILQENTISDLR
+348 IILQENTISELR
-360 KQLDAQTE
+360 KQLDEQSE
-368 EISQMR
+368 ELSEMNRNIAI
-374 RSLDGYEAENSL
+374 YEAEHTA
-386 DAVLKTL
+386 DAVLKAM
-393 PQKAESTFL
+393 PQKAESIFP
-402 YLRNC
+402 YLSDC
-407 RIGVM
+407 KTGVM
-412 SDGHGDVITMIAET
+412 SDGRKDIITLTAET
-426 EKSLTNYEIGTIQ
+426 DKELSEDELDTVK
-439 NWLISE
+439 NWLSAE
-445 SGIISAETDITYIG
+445 SGIDRAETYITYIPPEVPEPDETVD
-459 YTEILDEIMDAL
+459 TE
-471 YTVMGEYHITE
+471 
-482 CYKSET
+482 SEN
-488 DGIVS
+488 S
-493 IGLGDDDLKNEVLS
+493 
-507 YLYLTVEDFDSDKV
+507 
-521 KFFHSEGLMNTSN
+521 SE

>member
-1 MDEKK
+1 MDGEKSGAK
-6 SVGTIGTVRHG
+6 VRYKG
-17 RLWHYFHSL
+17 LRNYFHSL
-26 LDMRGNMLSYDEID
+26 FDMRDNMMSYDEID
-40 DMMREQAEIHGAN
+40 NMMREQAEIHGAN

-104 LKALVRFATQVVI
+104 LKALVRFATQVAI

-122 TIYFKIS
+122 AIYFKIS
-129 PLTVPSDEMIARTA
+129 PLTVPSEEMIARTS

-195 QFRFFIGAFY
+195 QLRFFIGAFY
-205 LFIINT
+205 LFLINT

-223 VLKIPYHKSVSKKSQ
+223 VLKIPYHKSVSRKSQ
-238 KKVNLAIVLIAV
+238 KKVNLAIAMIAI

-269 DTNIASYLND
+269 DTSITSYLDD

-305 GETLSADVIK
+305 GETLSDDVIK

-320 LADYGLEEYNLHVT
+320 LVDYGLEEYSLQVT
-334 QNVVTEIDSSDKVT
+334 QNVFTETDNGDKVT
-348 IILQENTISDLR
+348 IILQENTISELR
-360 KQLDAQTE
+360 KQLDEQSE
-368 EISQMR
+368 ELSEMR
-374 RSLDGYEAENSL
+374 LSIDGYEAENSL
-386 DAVLKTL
+386 DAILKAL

-412 SDGHGDVITMIAET
+412 FDGHGDVITMIAET
-426 EKSLTNYEIGTIQ
+426 EKSLTDHEIGTIH

-459 YTEILDEIMDAL
+459 STEVLDEIMEAL
-471 YTVMGEYHITE
+471 YTVMDEYHITE

-488 DGIVS
+488 DGIVY
-493 IGLGDDDLKNEVLS
+493 IGLDDDSLKNEVLS
-507 YLYLTVEDFDSDKV
+507 YLYLTVDDFDADNV
-521 KFFHSEGLMNTSN
+521 VFFHSEGIMDTSN

>member
-1 MDEKK
+1 MDGEKSEAK
-6 SVGTIGTVRHG
+6 VRYKG
-17 RLWHYFHSL
+17 LRNYFHSL
-26 LDMRGNMLSYDEID
+26 FDMRDNMMSYDEID

-104 LKALVRFATQVVI
+104 LKALVRFATQVAI

-122 TIYFKIS
+122 AIYFKIS
-129 PLTVPSDEMIARTA
+129 PLTIPSEEMIARTS

-195 QFRFFIGAFY
+195 QLRFFIGAFY

-223 VLKIPYHKSVSKKSQ
+223 VLKIPYHKSVSRRSQ
-238 KKVNLAIVLIAV
+238 KKVNLAIAMIAV
-250 FTVIPSVFVGAYTV
+250 FTVIPSIFIGTYTV
-264 YDSVV
+264 YDSVM
-269 DTNIASYLND
+269 DNNIANYLKD
-279 SFRFE
+279 EFRFE

-305 GETLSADVIK
+305 GETVSPDVIN

-320 LADYGLEEYNLHVT
+320 LADYGLEEYSLQVT
-334 QNVVTEIDSSDKVT
+334 QNVAAEIDNSDKVT
-348 IILQENTISDLR
+348 IILQENTISELR
-360 KQLDAQTE
+360 KQLDEQSE
-368 EISQMR
+368 ELSEMNRNIEI
-374 RSLDGYEAENSL
+374 YEAEHTA
-386 DAVLKTL
+386 DAVLKAM
-393 PQKAESTFL
+393 PQKAESIFP
-402 YLRNC
+402 YLSDC
-407 RIGVM
+407 KTGVM
-412 SDGHGDVITMIAET
+412 SDGRKDIITLTAET
-426 EKSLTNYEIGTIQ
+426 DKELSEDELDTVK
-439 NWLISE
+439 NWLSAE
-445 SGIISAETDITYIG
+445 SGIDRAETYITYIPPEVPEPDETVD
-459 YTEILDEIMDAL
+459 TE
-471 YTVMGEYHITE
+471 
-482 CYKSET
+482 SEN
-488 DGIVS
+488 S
-493 IGLGDDDLKNEVLS
+493 
-507 YLYLTVEDFDSDKV
+507 
-521 KFFHSEGLMNTSN
+521 SE

>member
-1 MDEKK
+1 MDNEKSEAK
-6 SVGTIGTVRHG
+6 VRYKAL
-17 RLWHYFHSL
+17 RNYFHSL
-26 LDMRGNMLSYDEID
+26 FDMRDNMMSYDEID
-40 DMMREQAEIHGAN
+40 EMMREQAVIHGAN

-104 LKALVRFATQVVI
+104 LKALVRFATQVAI

-122 TIYFKIS
+122 AIYFKIS
-129 PLTVPSDEMIARTA
+129 PLTVPSEEMIARTS

-205 LFIINT
+205 LFLINT

-223 VLKIPYHKSVSKKSQ
+223 VLKIPYHKSVSRKSQ
-238 KKVNLAIVLIAV
+238 KKVNLAIAMIAV

-269 DTNIASYLND
+269 DTNITSYLDD

-284 NTQIVKSETNKQ
+284 NTQIVKSETDKQ

-315 LLRSQ
+315 LLKSQ
-320 LADYGLEEYNLHVT
+320 LVDYGLEEYSLQVT
-334 QNVVTEIDSSDKVT
+334 QNVVAETDNSDKVT
-348 IILQENTISDLR
+348 IILQENTISELR
-360 KQLDAQTE
+360 KQLDEQSE
-368 EISQMR
+368 ELSEMN
-374 RSLDGYEAENSL
+374 RSIESYEAEHIA
-386 DAVLKTL
+386 DAVLKAM
-393 PQKAESTFL
+393 PQKAESIFP
-402 YLRNC
+402 YLSGC
-407 RIGVM
+407 KIGIM
-412 SDGHGDVITMIAET
+412 SDGRNDIITLTAET
-426 EKSLTNYEIGTIQ
+426 VKELSEDELATVR
-439 NWLISE
+439 NWLSAE
-445 SGIISAETDITYIG
+445 SGIDRAETYITYIPPEVPEPDE
-459 YTEILDEIMDAL
+459 TED
-471 YTVMGEYHITE
+471 T
-482 CYKSET
+482 ET
-488 DGIVS
+488 D
-493 IGLGDDDLKNEVLS
+493 E
-507 YLYLTVEDFDSDKV
+507 E
-521 KFFHSEGLMNTSN
+521 